1 MSRVLTAMKGVNNKR
16 LAKKAGGRRAR
27 LPSPPLTWP
36 RQTDGRGQPKKSS
49 FKRASNQKG
58 SY

>member
-36 RQTDGRGQPKKSS
+36 RQTDGRG
-49 FKRASNQKG
+49 R
-58 SY
+58 